1 MSCNYT
7 TTGGCT
13 EAAQSGCGC
22 QQQNAAAV
30 ADTADCACRDAF
42 ATALRLLCQPELSGL
57 INYNAFA
64 FIGSNFVIGSYL
76 ACPCGRTGT
85 YDNLADTLT
94 GAFNRFTPC
103 SCDLLD
109 ISGTVFDTTQR
120 ADPAGLPTLFGELQT
135 ALADVTG
142 VEAVTAALQSLA
154 GQLDPDGADYNE
166 ALAAAFLP
174 FLGGCG
180 CPQLAVDEVSL
191 CSLDA
196 IAFEA
201 AGATEP
207 VRDGNYQTLRQL
219 LSQILNPKC
228 PPPCP
233 PCTPP
238 KPEPCSVPENC
249 RNTGILA
256 SLDRCGMV
264 RSLSL
269 TAGPL
274 QLVGVSLLGA
284 VGGVMV
290 LANDDDERIY
300 FVCSDSVEFVG

>member
-1 MSCNYT
+1 MSNCNYT
-7 TTGGCT
+7 TTGGQCGQNT
-13 EAAQSGCGC
+13 QNTCGC
-22 QQQNAAAV
+22 QQNGAAAED
-30 ADTADCACRDAF
+30 AACNCRDAF
-42 ATALRLLCQPELSGL
+42 ATALRLLCQSELAGL
-57 INYNAFA
+57 INFGAFA
-64 FIGSNFVIGSYL
+64 FVGDSFVIGSNIT
-76 ACPCGRTGT
+76 CPCGQTGT

-94 GAFNRFTPC
+94 GSFNRFTPC

-109 ISGTVFDTTQR
+109 ISGTVYDTTPQ
-120 ADPAGLPTLFGELQT
+120 ADPDGLPTLLTELAT
-135 ALADVTG
+135 ALGATAGVDQVT
-142 VEAVTAALQSLA
+142 TALQALSA
-154 GQLDPDGADYNE
+154 QLDPDDPTFNE
-166 ALAAAFLP
+166 ALQAAFLP
-174 FLGGCG
+174 FLGGCS

-207 VRDGNYQTLRQL
+207 VRESNFQTLRQL

-238 KPEPCSVPENC
+238 KPQPCTVPANC
-249 RNTGILA
+249 RNEGILA

-274 QLVGVSLLGA
+274 LLVDVSLLGA
-284 VGGVMV
+284 VGDVMV
-290 LANDDDERIY
+290 LANDADERIY
-300 FVCSDSVEFVG
+300 FVCSDHVEFAG